1 LKGTDRSHLYLITP
15 VAAAIAATTF
25 IATSA
30 RADDITMDNSP
41 FASSMTRQ
49 EVLAD
54 LKKPYA
60 GGYPWS
66 SQYNMGVKRGERTSV
81 DARREYLTSRD
92 EVRALGAEDGG
103 SSYFSRTAGRAPT
116 STMGGPSR

>member
-1 LKGTDRSHLYLITP
+1 MKGTAPSHLYLITA

-30 RADDITMDNSP
+30 RADDITIDNSP
-41 FASSMTRQ
+41 LVSSKSRQ

-54 LKKPYA
+54 LKKPYV

-66 SQYNMGVKRGERTSV
+66 SQYNMGVKSGERTVLDS
-81 DARREYLTSRD
+81 RREYLTSRD

-103 SSYFSRTAGRAPT
+103 SSYFSSTAGRAPT
-116 STMGGPSR
+116 STMGGPPR